1 MTPERIEEF
10 TRLQSRASPD
20 MRGQAAQAL
29 GSRPRPSLA
38 GRRSRCGATL
48 FRDPVVVS
56 CPACGAAVTTTGL
69 SGTDADSLPELQHA
83 RSSKRKTSLL
93 EPYRTSIQPVHPD
106 PGDKPMLTNAPF
118 RNIEEVTDYLSGDT
132 IKCLV
137 CGKYFNLLNK
147 HLSDAHGLSTGE
159 YRAQFGIP
167 LDRELSGAQL
177 RAKVQRKLAQY
188 STNDRLKA
196 LAMSA
201 EPFQT
206 MDEVN
211 DYLSGTR
218 IECLVCG
225 KRFHC
230 LTQQHLQLH
239 GLSHDEYRVKFGI
252 PYKRSLTSAV
262 LRDKFRA
269 RVTPESIEILLDAR
283 ARHFESRREGGFV
296 MPPVRPKPPAV
307 TDLLKKNVRVI
318 QRISQTPVTTKCA
331 VCGGDYVT
339 TLAISK
345 RPIRCMNCAS
355 TSTKTIRDNY
365 WRKKLGAAY
374 VPLHERQRLECEA
387 FQTREQ
393 VDEYL
398 SGEAIECLICGRRF
412 NGLHMHL
419 KFKHGITDDDYRQ
432 RYGIPLSRSLTS
444 VTYRAK
450 ATAAHAA
457 TVACVNC
464 GDEVATSK
472 YHASKPLLCLKCD
485 VSAKGKARAAYWR
498 KKTKIV
504 PPPLTPSSLPHSIR
518 LFGLRRQSTLTSP
531 VKPSPASFAANTNPA
546 CPCISI
552 TPITSH
558 PTTTAA
564 ASESR

>member
-1 MTPERIEEF
+1 
-10 TRLQSRASPD
+10 
-20 MRGQAAQAL
+20 
-29 GSRPRPSLA
+29 
-38 GRRSRCGATL
+38 
-48 FRDPVVVS
+48 
-56 CPACGAAVTTTGL
+56 
-69 SGTDADSLPELQHA
+69 
-83 RSSKRKTSLL
+83 
-93 EPYRTSIQPVHPD
+93 
-106 PGDKPMLTNAPF
+106 MLTNAPF

-159 YRAQFGIP
+159 YRARFGIP
-167 LDRELSGAQL
+167 LDRELSSAQL

-283 ARHFESRREGGFV
+283 ARHYESRRDGGFV
-296 MPPVRPKPPAV
+296 MPPVRPRPPAV

-374 VPLHERQRLECEA
+374 VPLHERQRLQCEA

-450 ATAAHAA
+450 ATATLAA

-485 VSAKGKARAAYWR
+485 TSAKGKARAAYWR
-498 KKTKIV
+498 KKNKIV
-504 PPPLTPSSLPHSIR
+504 PPPLTPSQLAAFDAPFRTPEAVDSYLSGETVACLICGEHRSSLPLHLYSAHNIAPDDYRRRFGIPLTRALLAAPVRAKYAAAMTGDR
-518 LFGLRRQSTLTSP
+518 LEWFKRISEDMKRRGLHQ
-531 VKPSPASFAANTNPA
+531 ATNPLGA
-546 CPCISI
+546 NLVAPCNRWRKKKV
-552 TPITSH
+552 
-558 PTTTAA
+558 A
-564 ASESR
+564 